1 MTVSENHRIEPS
13 RAPLPESDTHRP
25 RFDPVDDLFLTTDLR
40 TREIRALARRVAAT
54 AVPVLIL
61 GESGVGKGELARLI
75 HEASPRAGRPFVKV
89 NCSAMPHELLESEM
103 FGHERGSFTGAH
115 QRKEGK
121 FELADGGTLLLDEIG
136 EMDPSL
142 QAKLLHVLEDWTFSR
157 VGGNQS
163 LRVDTRIISTT
174 NRPLE
179 DAIAEGDFRK
189 DLYFRLKVVCFRIP
203 PLRERRADI
212 ALLCQRFVH
221 DFSLLQPELPTSLPD
236 RLLRAFGEYH
246 WPGNVRELKHLV
258 QRYLILPDVE
268 LILSELGDMPVHPE
282 DDEPLPDTRAPEPLI
297 ELETSGG
304 GRISLKTIAA
314 RAAEEAEKRVILQV
328 LEATHWNR
336 RRAAARLDIC
346 YKTLLNKLHLWN
358 LYDQPPEAPFPTLG
372 TTLPISPSA
381 GPPYEVTGL
390 A

>member
-1 MTVSENHRIEPS
+1 MQSLDKNRMESSLVSFPDDERSASLETV
-13 RAPLPESDTHRP
+13 DG
-25 RFDPVDDLFLTTDLR
+25 LFLTADTR
-40 TREIRALARRVAAT
+40 MREIRALARRVAAT
-54 AVPVLIL
+54 SVPVLIL

-75 HEASPRAGRPFVKV
+75 HEASPRTGRPFVKV

-115 QRKEGK
+115 QKKEGK

-157 VGGNQS
+157 VGGNQT

-179 DAIAEGDFRK
+179 DAIAAGDFRK
-189 DLYFRLKVVCFRIP
+189 DLYFRLKVVCFKVP

-212 ALLCQRFVH
+212 RLLCQRFVH
-221 DFSLLQPELPTSLPD
+221 DYALLQPEAPTTLPD
-236 RLLRAFGEYH
+236 RLLKAFVDYS

-268 LILSELGDMPVHPE
+268 LILSELGSEQLAESSSDGE
-282 DDEPLPDTRAPEPLI
+282 APLVLEAPAPA
-297 ELETSGG
+297 LETSET

-328 LEATHWNR
+328 LEETHWNR

-358 LYDQPPEAPFPTLG
+358 LYDQPPETSLPTLG
-372 TTLPISPSA
+372 LAAGASTTPALLGATAP
-381 GPPYEVTGL
+381 T
-390 A
+390 